1 MPMRRRCT
9 PHSNQPPSPL
19 MSPGHLA
26 RPLRPVQSAAR
37 GGSAVPPVAAARGKE
52 PSPGTMADV
61 LAACDGV
68 PVPASRAPLTP
79 AAPPSSPTFSPL
91 LDATLLAAV
100 PPPRAGTPPPT
111 AAALPPSI
119 RATAPPLQ
127 GGASGA
133 LQTAATTTTTLPR
146 QPRPAASAP
155 TGGRRHP
162 RMALPGVRHAAR
174 AALTVA
180 QLATFAEQQA
190 VAHNIDAVRAL
201 PVDTMHLYADAACV
215 EAHGLEAAQQSLA
228 LQLHNVPARV
238 RNALVAKALVRGVS
252 VTNSQEDSVLGVERD
267 GKASSYMAFYATRY
281 DGPAG
286 PAAAGD
292 DGSYAICVMVG
303 GVDLLVGE
311 EVVGWETSRR
321 AVQVATRPCHCL
333 VGGWGCAACP
343 ILNDE
348 VTRRPV
354 LARHALSLDKQT
366 SLHRWMVHKA
376 VQRARLLGPRR
387 PAGAALSQPTASL
400 AGTPGWRAPSR
411 STYLGTAPARGT
423 PRIGDGGMGSP
434 DL

>member
-1 MPMRRRCT
+1 MVNPDRWCLSRAGLTAAGETKAQRRYEAAFHRPCPSRCPPPPAPPPKGVSHVPPPPSHRAACRPPIMPMRRRCT

-79 AAPPSSPTFSPL
+79 AAPPSSPTFSPP

-119 RATAPPLQ
+119 RATASPLQ

-174 AALTVA
+174 AALTVVRYA
-180 QLATFAEQQA
+180 ARGAA
-190 VAHNIDAVRAL
+190 SVVA
-201 PVDTMHLYADAACV
+201 AD
-215 EAHGLEAAQQSLA
+215 
-228 LQLHNVPARV
+228 
-238 RNALVAKALVRGVS
+238 
-252 VTNSQEDSVLGVERD
+252 VLFV
-267 GKASSYMAFYATRY
+267 
-281 DGPAG
+281 
-286 PAAAGD
+286 
-292 DGSYAICVMVG
+292 
-303 GVDLLVGE
+303 
-311 EVVGWETSRR
+311 W
-321 AVQVATRPCHCL
+321 
-333 VGGWGCAACP
+333 
-343 ILNDE
+343 N
-348 VTRRPV
+348 
-354 LARHALSLDKQT
+354 
-366 SLHRWMVHKA
+366 
-376 VQRARLLGPRR
+376 
-387 PAGAALSQPTASL
+387 AALSAVRVGQVA
-400 AGTPGWRAPSR
+400 A
-411 STYLGTAPARGT
+411 
-423 PRIGDGGMGSP
+423 
-434 DL
+434 